1 MIQTWENF
9 YLFVLYSTQGWRV
22 SSIIFLVL
30 IIIFFLSMNDCDS
43 QPQSLGIWGSS
54 LHRIGIACNYDGIS
68 VIWDLK
74 RLCFL
79 IRDFRIRI
87 DTFSIPADKILKTSF
102 FSNSIGIVMV
112 FVHVLNRLSHIL
124 QKHRKITFLNCIP
137 VNLKI
142 WMITILICG
151 IYDTST

>member
-9 YLFVLYSTQGWRV
+9 YLFVLYSAQRWRV

-74 RLCFL
+74 RFCFL
-79 IRDFRIRI
+79 IRDFRIWI
-87 DTFSIPADKILKTSF
+87 DTFSIPEDKILKTSF
-102 FSNSIGIVMV
+102 FSNRV

-124 QKHRKITFLNCIP
+124 QKHRKIPFLNCIP

>member
-9 YLFVLYSTQGWRV
+9 YLFVLYSTQRWRV

-43 QPQSLGIWGSS
+43 QPQSLSIWGSS

-74 RLCFL
+74 RFCFL
-79 IRDFRIRI
+79 IRDFRIWI
-87 DTFSIPADKILKTSF
+87 DTFSIPEDKILKTSF
-102 FSNSIGIVMV
+102 FSNRV

-124 QKHRKITFLNCIP
+124 QKHRKIPFLNCIP